1 MEYDNSPTGGLMNF
15 LSACI
20 NGGAPGTG
28 IKRIITVGKNL
39 LGDELPDV
47 LIEYNIGVQNVLMG
61 GYPTKWDLAPSI
73 AFTVIFFIFLVLHTG
88 IFLTNYFRGHYFWV
102 SIGFIFYCLLKIPAF
117 AMRAAWSTDVT
128 QINLGLASEVIQIVP
143 AYLLVSLNLILTQ
156 RLFTWR
162 HPVGGSRWLFW
173 GIMLGMY
180 ALVFVFIAIIVTAS
194 VVPYLYF
201 ISYSSYEKWAKVNQA
216 TGVII
221 VLYVMTSVS
230 LLGLSYLFPPTKKDE
245 NLYTYQPWWIKSF
258 SPFYFVEK
266 GAAQRAE
273 MTFMRRNH
281 NHRHAIRVIAATH
294 HLFNMVEGLTNE
306 RGSLTHNVSL
316 FIITASTA
324 LILVGAILRC
334 IVLFQ
339 FQWSR
344 YLGPISEPAL
354 GYVTWG
360 VFESL
365 VNILYIV
372 GRVDLRLYRP
382 DILPPQV
389 RAIITAEQSFYPSES
404 EEDEDDI
411 YTRES
416 RESDVS
422 AISKGY
428 SSDLPLSYDKVEPPY
443 PTDDV
448 EDDRKTTD
456 SLSFQFPLERL
467 ENEKKRDVK
476 HMEHADEDDESMFHF

>member
-1 MEYDNSPTGGLMNF
+1 MEHDDSATGGLMKF
-15 LSACI
+15 LLATA

-28 IKRIITVGKNL
+28 IKQIIDIGTNL
-39 LGDELPDV
+39 LGDELPDELV
-47 LIEYNIGVQNVLMG
+47 KYNVDTQNVLMG
-61 GYPTKWDLAPSI
+61 GYPTEWDVAPSI
-73 AFTVIFFIFLVLHTG
+73 AFSVIFFVFLILHTSIFL
-88 IFLTNYFRGHYFWV
+88 INFFRGHYFWV
-102 SIGFIFYCLLKIPAF
+102 SIGFIVYCLMKIPAF
-117 AMRAAWSTDVT
+117 AMRAYWAKNITE
-128 QINLGLASEVIQIVP
+128 INIGLTASVLQIVP
-143 AYLLVSLNLILTQ
+143 AYLIVSLNLILTQ

-173 GIMLGMY
+173 SIMLGMY
-180 ALVFVFIAIIVTAS
+180 AMVFVFIAVIITAS
-194 VVPYLYF
+194 LVPYLYF
-201 ISYSSYEKWAKVNQA
+201 ISYRTYEQWAQVNQA
-216 TGVII
+216 AGVIV

-230 LLGLSYLFPPTKKDE
+230 LLALSYLFPPTKKDE

-266 GAAQRAE
+266 GAAQRAKL
-273 MTFMRRNH
+273 TFMRRNH

-294 HLFNMVEGLTNE
+294 HHFNMVEGMTNE
-306 RGSLTHNVSL
+306 RGSLTHNVSM
-316 FIITASTA
+316 FIITATTA

-339 FQWSR
+339 FKWKR
-344 YLGPISEPAL
+344 YEDTIAEPLLGFI
-354 GYVTWG
+354 TWG
-360 VFESL
+360 LFESF
-365 VNILYIV
+365 VNIIYIV

-404 EEDEDDI
+404 EEDDEDDI
-411 YTRES
+411 YTRS
-416 RESDVS
+416 SHESDIS
-422 AISKGY
+422 AVSKGY

-456 SLSFQFPLERL
+456 SLSFQFPLERP
-467 ENEKKRDVK
+467 EKDKKRDLK
-476 HMEHADEDDESMFHF
+476 HVEQAEDDESMFHF

>member
-1 MEYDNSPTGGLMNF
+1 MKF
-15 LSACI
+15 LTVCV

-28 IKRIITVGKNL
+28 ISKIIDIGRNIM
-39 LGDELPDV
+39 GHDLPDV
-47 LIEYNIGVQNVLMG
+47 LVDYNVGIQNVLMG
-61 GYPTKWDLAPSI
+61 GYPTRWDIAPASVF
-73 AFTVIFFIFLVLHTG
+73 AVVFFIFLIIHTA
-88 IFLTNYFRGHYFWV
+88 IFLINFFRGHYFWV
-102 SIGFIFYCLLKIPAF
+102 SLGFIAYCLMKVPAF
-117 AMRAAWSTDVT
+117 AMRAYWGTDIT
-128 QINLGLASEVIQIVP
+128 LINIGLAGSVLQIVP
-143 AYLLVSLNLILTQ
+143 AYLIVSLNLILTQ

-173 GIMLGMY
+173 NIMILMY
-180 ALVFVFIAIIVTAS
+180 IFVFIFIAIIVTAS
-194 VVPYLYF
+194 LVPYLHF
-201 ISYSSYEKWAKVNQA
+201 LSYRSYEQWAQVNMGC
-216 TGVII
+216 GVIV

-273 MTFMRRNH
+273 LTFMRRNH

-294 HLFNMVEGLTNE
+294 HHFNMVEGLTNE
-306 RGSLTHNVSL
+306 RGSLTHNISML
-316 FIITASTA
+316 IITATTA

-334 IVLFQ
+334 VVLFQ
-339 FQWSR
+339 FKWKR
-344 YLGPISEPAL
+344 YESTVAEPLL
-354 GYVTWG
+354 GYITWG

-365 VNILYIV
+365 VNIIYIV
-372 GRVDLRLYRP
+372 GRVDLRFYRP

-404 EEDEDDI
+404 EDEEDI
-411 YTRES
+411 YTRS
-416 RESDVS
+416 SHESDVS
-422 AISKGY
+422 AASKVY

-448 EDDRKTTD
+448 EDLDDDRKTTD
-456 SLSFQFPLERL
+456 SSSFRFPLEKQD
-467 ENEKKRDVK
+467 EKKDTKQRD
-476 HMEHADEDDESMFHF
+476 DDDDSVFHF

>member
-1 MEYDNSPTGGLMNF
+1 MNF
-15 LSACI
+15 LSACV

-28 IKRIITVGKNL
+28 IKKIVDIGQNL
-39 LGDELPDV
+39 MGPKLPDI
-47 LIEYNIGVQNVLMG
+47 LIEYNVETQNVLMG
-61 GYPTKWDLAPSI
+61 GYPTEWDIAP
-73 AFTVIFFIFLVLHTG
+73 ATVFAVVFFVFLVLHTA
-88 IFLTNYFRGHYFWV
+88 IFLINFFRGHYFWV
-102 SIGFIFYCLLKIPAF
+102 SLGFIAYCLMKIPAF
-117 AMRAAWSTDVT
+117 AMRAYWATDIL
-128 QINLGLASEVIQIVP
+128 QINIGLAGSVLQIVP
-143 AYLLVSLNLILTQ
+143 AYLIVSLNLILTQ

-173 GIMLGMY
+173 GIMLQMY
-180 ALVFVFIAIIVTAS
+180 FLVFVFIAIIVTAS
-194 VVPYLYF
+194 LVPYLHF
-201 ISYSSYEKWAKVNQA
+201 ISYSAYEKWAKVNQA
-216 TGVII
+216 SGVIV

-273 MTFMRRNH
+273 LSFMRRNH

-294 HLFNMVEGLTNE
+294 HHFNMVEGLTNE

-316 FIITASTA
+316 LIITATTA

-339 FQWSR
+339 FKWKR
-344 YLGPISEPAL
+344 YEDTIAEPLL
-354 GYVTWG
+354 GYITWG

-365 VNILYIV
+365 VNIIYIV

-382 DILPPQV
+382 DILPPEV

-411 YTRES
+411 YTRS
-416 RESDVS
+416 SHESDVS
-422 AISKGY
+422 AASKVY

-448 EDDRKTTD
+448 EDLDDDRKTTD
-456 SLSFQFPLERL
+456 SSSFHFPQEKQD
-467 ENEKKRDVK
+467 EKKDVK
-476 HMEHADEDDESMFHF
+476 REQADGDDSVFHF